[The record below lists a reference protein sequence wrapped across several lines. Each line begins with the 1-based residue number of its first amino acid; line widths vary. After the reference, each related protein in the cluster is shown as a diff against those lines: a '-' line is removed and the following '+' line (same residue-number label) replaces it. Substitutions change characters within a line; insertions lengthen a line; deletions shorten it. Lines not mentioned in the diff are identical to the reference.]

1 MLYIGSASAAESIGK
16 GLHLIGLI
24 LRLALGLRNEVLLR
38 SQLLELVAE
47 GVILLKILG
56 SEGVVVEGLLKITVG
71 SWLLSNL
78 KVVYCRLL
86 KTVAVYGGYWL
97 KVCCRFLCKRIRC
110 CLKIVRRALKRSLN
124 DRCVVSLSSERI
136 YKTSCR
142 HVVKCRK
149 LRRCLNRSDV
159 GLERTSLRGRKWLS

>member
-1 MLYIGSASAAESIGK
+1 MLYIGSASATERIGK

-24 LRLALGLRNEVLLR
+24 LRLALGLRNKVLLR

-71 SWLLSNL
+71 SWLSL

-97 KVCCRFLCKRIRC
+97 KVCCRFLCKRISR

-149 LRRCLNRSDV
+149 LWRCLNRSDV
-159 GLERTSLRGRKWLS
+159 GLEGTSLRGHKWLS